1 MPRMTHSL
9 RLVLACGT
17 ALLSGAGQAALESLD
32 NQALSQISGQA
43 GINLRLDL
51 MTRIDSLTW
60 TDDGGSLSLR
70 NIRIDNGCVKPGDCP
85 NGVGG
90 NFALG
95 PAQLGLTVPALGADQ
110 PTLKLD
116 VVKNAS
122 GTQQIRL
129 ELPDLTTINE
139 QLQASF
145 IPAQRIRV
153 RVAADMHIG
162 ESRIGSLEIRD
173 ITDLRGQFRV
183 WGH

>member
-1 MPRMTHSL
+1 MPRTTNNL
-9 RLVLACGT
+9 RLALACGT
-17 ALLSGAGQAALESLD
+17 ALLSGTSQAALESLD

-43 GINLRLDL
+43 GINLRLDV
-51 MTRIDSLTW
+51 MARIDSIRW

-70 NIRIDNGCVKPGDCP
+70 NVRVDNGCIKPGDCP
-85 NGVGG
+85 NGSGG
-90 NFALG
+90 SFALG

-116 VVKNAS
+116 VVKSAS

-162 ESRIGSLEIRD
+162 DSRLGSLEIRD
-173 ITDLRGQFRV
+173 ITDLRGNFRV